1 MSKVIEIATT
11 RKFVERRTGLVL
23 VQGQVSQSVGAR
35 IMKQNGSWLQ
45 DNDVLA
51 QVVSYQC
58 AEPAMTAETLFSN
71 AMAATKAHPRFI
83 TPTAFLV
90 RPDQALLFDEYA
102 RTMRQGGLLQR
113 AVFTDAGAAAQWA
126 AQQAQV
132 AEYWRACEQRL
143 QSALE
148 WPSRCIDA

>member
-1 MSKVIEIATT
+1 MSKVIELATT

-23 VQGQVSQSVGAR
+23 VHGQISQALGAR
-35 IMKQNGSWLQ
+35 IMKQNGIWLQ

-58 AEPAMTAETLFSN
+58 AEPAMTAETLFGN
-71 AMAATKAHPRFI
+71 AMAATKAHPRFV

-90 RPDQALLFDEYA
+90 RADQARLFDEYA
-102 RTMRQGGLLQR
+102 RLMRQGGLLQR
-113 AVFTDAGAAAQWA
+113 AVFTDAAAAAQWA

-132 AEYWRACEQRL
+132 AEYWRACERRL
-143 QSALE
+143 QAAPGC
-148 WPSRCIDA
+148 PSRSAGA